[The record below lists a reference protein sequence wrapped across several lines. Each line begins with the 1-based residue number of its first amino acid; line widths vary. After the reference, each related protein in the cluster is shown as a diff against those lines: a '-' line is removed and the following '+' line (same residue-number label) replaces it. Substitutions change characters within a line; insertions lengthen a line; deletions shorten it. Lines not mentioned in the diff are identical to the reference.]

1 MEKKI
6 NNYIDVLF
14 SDVPRSK
21 KATELKEEIRAN
33 MLERYQD
40 CIKQGQTETQAYS
53 ATIANIGDVDEML
66 SSVMPDAEF
75 KLEAQKF
82 RTRNAKF
89 TGVAV
94 GLYILGAAVVVCGGL
109 LGDNASIIGVV
120 ALLVLAAIATGMI
133 VYSNMSTPQEYKD
146 FDRDEDYRISASPE
160 KNKLMRSILSLYW
173 MIIVAAYLTWSFF
186 SGNWHI
192 SWILWPLAAVVAG
205 IIKVVF
211 EMRNKNE

>member
-40 CIKQGQTETQAYS
+40 CINEGQSETQAYS
-53 ATIANIGDVDEML
+53 STIANLGDVDEML

-75 KLEAQKF
+75 KQEAQ
-82 RTRNAKF
+82 RYRDRNAKF
-89 TGVAV
+89 TGVGV

-109 LGDNASIIGVV
+109 LGENAAVIGIVS
-120 ALLVLAAIATGMI
+120 LLVLAAIATGMI
-133 VYSNMSTPQEYKD
+133 IYANMSTPQEYKD
-146 FDRDEDYRISASPE
+146 FDRDEVISSRVSPE
-160 KNKLMRSILSLYW
+160 KNKLLQSIMSLYW
-173 MIIVAAYLTWSFF
+173 TIIVAAYLAWSFF

-192 SWILWPLAAVVAG
+192 SWIIWPFAAVLSG
-205 IIKVVF
+205 IVKLVF
-211 EMRNKNE
+211 EMRNRNE